1 MVENEYI
8 HKLKNKRFNL
18 CDKIKNWKKK
28 GKDTSELEKEL
39 DDVLQ
44 DLQDA
49 GCVVWMQ
56 GSKRFPPPSSSGNS
70 QVVLKKPEPIE
81 NEPVKKL
88 EHVKQSS
95 YVLNLAWTETGKGED
110 KNVLEQ
116 LDDYLKTIAQA
127 DIYDDSCDSS
137 ENGFEIEHIIKYK
150 YKTTKQVF
158 NVIKTSAGFLIDKLQ
173 DPTKD
178 SIEYYGK
185 CLGGSD

>member
-1 MVENEYI
+1 MVDDEYI

-28 GKDTSELEKEL
+28 GKDTSELEREL

-44 DLQDA
+44 NLQDA

-56 GSKRFPPPSSSGNS
+56 GSKRFPPPVSGS
-70 QVVLKKPEPIE
+70 QQVIPKKPEPTTNDLVKKPEPIK
-81 NEPVKKL
+81 P
-88 EHVKQSS
+88 SS
-95 YVLNLAWTETGKGED
+95 YVLNIAWTETNKGED
-110 KNVLEQ
+110 KHALEQ

-150 YKTTKQVF
+150 YKTTEQVF

-178 SIEYYGK
+178 CIEYYGK